1 MTEKE
6 RMDAG
11 LIYDS
16 TDREIVSGQNE
27 DLRLLSEYNRLRNDQ
42 VGRMEELLRF
52 SEDTGFLDVQKR
64 LFTAYPAVSAAL
76 FHFPGLDVVPPFVPQ
91 GGDDPG
97 ADVRVLDGEH

>member
-42 VGRMEELLRF
+42 VGRMEELLRKMF
-52 SEDTGFLDVQKR
+52 AEVGEGSFIQ
-64 LFTAYPAVSAAL
+64 
-76 FHFPGLDVVPPFVPQ
+76 PPFYANF
-91 GGDDPG
+91 GGRHVHLG
-97 ADVRVLDGEH
+97 QIGRASCRERV